1 MSAMQEGDRKRLSVN
16 QATRGA
22 TTRVCVREPLRL
34 RWRIIASMPFK
45 VSVNEVRHQPLDR
58 EWARKTGQEERRYER
73 ERARNLG
80 ENERLRR
87 VNIGIVPGNFNP
99 EPTIGGWRQCLPMSR
114 AQPRVVPGLSL
125 GIRYERHWIEFDHKQ
140 SVQLEEISV

>member
-58 EWARKTGQEERRYER
+58 EWARKTATRAKKNDVTRENAQETWAKTNGYD
-73 ERARNLG
+73 
-80 ENERLRR
+80 
-87 VNIGIVPGNFNP
+87 V
-99 EPTIGGWRQCLPMSR
+99 
-114 AQPRVVPGLSL
+114 
-125 GIRYERHWIEFDHKQ
+125 
-140 SVQLEEISV
+140 